1 MTVLII
7 LEQTQENKIDFH
19 FPATCRRVL
28 SLPVFLKRLGTYRK
42 MTLRKKSE
50 QQKQLPK
57 SGANPDYLVD
67 GQTHLGF
74 IWFFT
79 LIAPFAVTAGV
90 LMLLYM
96 QHGWPYVRTLLLT
109 ALAVFFF
116 FGRFVI
122 LGGTSGVAADD
133 AMQEVVR
140 EASLFFSPVE
150 LALLV
155 FYMDVMVAC
164 LLAFHIGFLF
174 RLPFLGDKL
183 RDLQEDGKFILASNP
198 WMKSATFAGIVAFCV
213 FPLAATGSVGGSIFG
228 RLLGM
233 SRLAT
238 FGGVI
243 TGSAVGCSLMYFG
256 ASVINRYLDRDNIWL
271 TIGGIVFVVLMIL
284 WLNQR
289 YRKMKAQWKVS
300 GSGKEPPPGAV

>member
-1 MTVLII
+1 MPKKT
-7 LEQTQENKIDFH
+7 EHHDQTAK
-19 FPATCRRVL
+19 T
-28 SLPVFLKRLGTYRK
+28 
-42 MTLRKKSE
+42 
-50 QQKQLPK
+50 
-57 SGANPDYLVD
+57 GANPDYLVE
-67 GQTHLGF
+67 GHRHLGF

-79 LIAPFAVTAGV
+79 LIAPFAVTAGI
-90 LMLLYM
+90 LMLLYL
-96 QHGWPYVRTLLLT
+96 QHGWPYVKTLLLT
-109 ALAVFFF
+109 AVAVFFF

-122 LGGTSGVAADD
+122 LGGTSGAVADD
-133 AMQEVVR
+133 VMQEVVQ
-140 EASLFFSPVE
+140 EAARFFSPAE

-233 SRLAT
+233 SRLGT
-238 FGGVI
+238 FLGVVA
-243 TGSAVGCSLMYFG
+243 GSALGCSLMFFG
-256 ASVINRYLDRDNIWL
+256 ASIINRYLDRDNPWL
-271 TIGGIVFVVLMIL
+271 TIGGIVFVVLIIV

-289 YRKMKAQWKVS
+289 YRKMKTQWTQS
-300 GSGKEPPPGAV
+300 GGGTGPPPGA

>member
-1 MTVLII
+1 MAK
-7 LEQTQENKIDFH
+7 ESNQHD
-19 FPATCRRVL
+19 
-28 SLPVFLKRLGTYRK
+28 
-42 MTLRKKSE
+42 
-50 QQKQLPK
+50 QLPP
-57 SGANPDYLVD
+57 SGTNPDYLVD
-67 GQTHLGF
+67 GHRHLGF

-79 LIAPFAVTAGV
+79 LIGPFAVTAGI
-90 LMLLYM
+90 LILLYL
-96 QHGWPYVRTLLLT
+96 QHGWPYVKTLMLT
-109 ALAVFFF
+109 AAAVFFF

-122 LGGTSGVAADD
+122 LGGTSGVAVDE
-133 AMQEVVR
+133 AMQEVVL
-140 EASLFFSPVE
+140 EAARFFSPGE

-164 LLAFHIGFLF
+164 LLAFHIGFLY

-238 FGGVI
+238 FVGVV

-256 ASVINRYLDRDNIWL
+256 ASVINHYLDRDNPWL
-271 TIGGIVFVVLMIL
+271 TIGGILFVVLIIL

-289 YRKMKAQWKVS
+289 YRKMKAQWKETN
-300 GSGKEPPPGAV
+300 GTREPKTF